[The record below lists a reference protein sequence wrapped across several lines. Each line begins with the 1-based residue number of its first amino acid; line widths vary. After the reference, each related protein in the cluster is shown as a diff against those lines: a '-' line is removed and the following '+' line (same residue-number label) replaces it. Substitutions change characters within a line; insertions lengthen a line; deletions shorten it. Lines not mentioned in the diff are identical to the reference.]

1 MPKTFPLSLFI
12 MKKSLTTKLAAL
24 ALAASLATPGF
35 AGLYISFELTPM
47 LAPPEPLTGASGFVG
62 WDTAGLPGG
71 SDLDGWNDLVTYF
84 PVFGSLPTGAAGNL
98 VSYWEFTV
106 LGSSGDNWDAVLA
119 GGSYQFDMEWH
130 GNIEVPD
137 LFSYSVFFSHIGAAA
152 GSLGQWVQN
161 NNSAATPGA
170 TVDPIWTYLQINDLD
185 NLTGSSGFFA
195 VLADD
200 SNNVMGFQNGSGFLP
215 TADGRGLLTAQAV
228 PEPSTYGLIGALL
241 LLGLIAN
248 RRLRAGRS

>member
-1 MPKTFPLSLFI
+1 
-12 MKKSLTTKLAAL
+12 
-24 ALAASLATPGF
+24 
-35 AGLYISFELTPM
+35 
-47 LAPPEPLTGASGFVG
+47 
-62 WDTAGLPGG
+62 
-71 SDLDGWNDLVTYF
+71 
-84 PVFGSLPTGAAGNL
+84 
-98 VSYWEFTV
+98 
-106 LGSSGDNWDAVLA
+106 
-119 GGSYQFDMEWH
+119 
-130 GNIEVPD
+130 
-137 LFSYSVFFSHIGAAA
+137 